1 MSSKIMSSKD
11 TVTNLLKGA
20 GIDINN
26 ENSGLITV
34 NDESF
39 YKKILV
45 NGSLGLGE
53 GYVDKT
59 WESEHV
65 DQFIF
70 KILRGNL
77 EDKYNT
83 QLALNA
89 VKERFKDMMNPQSI
103 FNSKKDISFHYDTGN
118 NLFYNM
124 LDKRMVYTC
133 GYWKNAKNLD
143 EAQEHKLDLICKKIG
158 LKPGMTVLDVGCGWG
173 PFMKYAAEKY
183 GAICTGITL
192 SKEQIKLGEE
202 LCEGLPVTFVYK
214 DYREFESEQF
224 DRVVSVGMFEHVGYQ
239 NYTTF
244 MNKMSTLLKD
254 DGVFLLHTI
263 GGLKSNPQ
271 ADPWIKKYIFPNG
284 SIPSIEAI
292 GKSIESTFFM
302 EDWHDFGQDYDKTLM
317 CWHENFIKNWDKI
330 KDEYDEKFKRVWEY
344 YLLSCAGA
352 FRAKDLG
359 LWQIVLTKKKLDKL
373 EYRY

>member
-1 MSSKIMSSKD
+1 MNSKD
-11 TVTNLLKGA
+11 TVSNLLRGA
-20 GIDINN
+20 NITIN
-26 ENSGLITV
+26 EGKTSTITV
-34 NDESF
+34 NDDSF
-39 YKKILV
+39 YKKILLD
-45 NGSLGLGE
+45 GSLGLGE
-53 GYVDKT
+53 TYVDKI
-59 WESEHV
+59 WDSEHV
-65 DQFIF
+65 DDFIF

-77 EDKYNT
+77 EEHYNSE
-83 QLALNA
+83 LAISLA
-89 VKERFKDMMNPQSI
+89 KEKFKDLINPQNI
-103 FNSKKDISFHYDTGN
+103 FNSKKDISYHYDTGN

-143 EAQEHKLDLICKKIG
+143 EAQENKMELICKKIG

-202 LCEGLPVTFVYK
+202 MCKGLPVTFVYK
-214 DYREFESEQF
+214 DYREFQSEQF
-224 DRVVSVGMFEHVGYQ
+224 DRIVSIGMFEHVGYR
-239 NYTTF
+239 NYLTY
-244 MNKMSTLLKD
+244 MNKMNSLLKD
-254 DGVFLLHTI
+254 DGIFLLHTI
-263 GGLKSNPQ
+263 GGLKDKPE

-284 SIPSIEAI
+284 SIPSIGAI
-292 GKSIESTFFM
+292 GKSIENNFFM
-302 EDWHDFGQDYDKTLM
+302 EDWHDFGLDYDKTLM
-317 CWHENFIKNWDKI
+317 CWHENFVKNWDKI
-330 KDEYDEKFKRVWEY
+330 KDDYDEKFKRVWEY

-359 LWQIVLTKKKLDKL
+359 LWQIVLTKKKLQKS